1 MKKYLFLIA
10 FLIVPFCTSIA
21 QVATSYYDEG
31 SFIMTGSSAIQSI
44 ANANPT
50 TIELSSELV
59 SKKMNSYKKEDLEDP
74 NRFGIPFDINNS
86 LEDGNWV
93 ETEYGRIW
101 AMTFKSANAHSL
113 TFVFNDLKL
122 ADGAEMYVTNKD
134 QTIVFGPVSME
145 NNPKN
150 GFLMTDDIP
159 GSESTIFLYEPNDI
173 KGESSF
179 IINSVIYGIKD
190 LSENSQ
196 GPNRSYLNP
205 ACYSAWDDSANGV
218 GIVRHGDGTYNGSG
232 SLMMA
237 TDYSFKP
244 YFLLSYKQIKNK
256 ISSIPNWS
264 FKFCARDRC
273 NGTIVTK
280 YTYYNPQLLAYWEDS
295 NFALLEL
302 ESSSSLQPDLIW
314 LGWDRST
321 STPSS
326 GVSIFNKGGALK
338 IAFRN
343 SSLSSD
349 NCSCVSTGV
358 WSFTPWDLGDFSG
371 DCYGAPFLNQGKRVV
386 GSYILTHLVDVPNV
400 GWLYYYHFNKLYN
413 SWSGNGTNSTRLSNW
428 LDPTGTGQTTMNS
441 YHPVGNVSIVGNTIM
456 GNSNV
461 YYVQNLPSDMAV
473 EWTLSDSFYNQ
484 NCLTHNYP
492 SSNQCTITRNNSHE
506 MTNATLT
513 ATIRQYG
520 YIRQKLTKTV
530 SMYNS
535 LHGTYYNGV
544 TTKAINLPYPLYVKR
559 NANLSLQS
567 PNLVGAT
574 VTHSGDATVSS
585 FSFNSSTG
593 TINFYLSSLGSCV
606 VNATCEGGDIYG
618 IPFIVTDN
626 LNQLNMVVGDGQ
638 IEVSLVPVEDEEIRN
653 LGSDNRMNDLT
664 KGEMAVWTLE
674 VYNATTG
681 EKVFGKEIEGTSFTI
696 DTTGWKPGVY
706 VVRAIIDDEVLNE
719 KVIVK

>member
-1 MKKYLFLIA
+1 MKKYLFLIV
-10 FLIVPFCTSIA
+10 FLMVPFCTSIA
-21 QVATSYYDEG
+21 QVKTSYYDEG

-205 ACYSAWDDSANGV
+205 ACYSKWDDSANGV

-264 FKFCARDRC
+264 FKFCARDSC
-273 NGTIVTK
+273 NGTIVNK

-343 SSLSSD
+343 SSLSSGT
-349 NCSCVSTGV
+349 CSHVSTGV
-358 WSFTPWDLGDFSG
+358 WSFTPWDLGDFGTDS
-371 DCYGAPFLNQGKRVV
+371 YGAPFLNQSKRVV
-386 GSYILTHLVDVPNV
+386 GNYIDTDLVNVPGI
-400 GWLYYYHFNKLYN
+400 GWLYYYHFNKFYN
-413 SWSGNGTNSTRLSNW
+413 SWSGNGSNTTRLSNW
-428 LDPTGTGQTTMNS
+428 LDPIGSGQTTMNS
-441 YHPVGNVSIVGNTIM
+441 YHPVGNVSII
-456 GNSNV
+456 GNSRLGDTNV
-461 YYVQNLPSDMAV
+461 YYVQNLPNNMTV
-473 EWTLSDSFYNQ
+473 EWSLSDSYYSQNQ
-484 NCLTHNYP
+484 MFQNAP
-492 SSNQCTITRNNSHE
+492 SSNQCTIIRNSSHE
-506 MTNATLT
+506 MIGATLT
-513 ATIRQYG
+513 ATIKENNVVKQR
-520 YIRQKLTKTV
+520 LNKTV
-530 SMYNS
+530 TLYNN
-535 LHGTYYNGV
+535 LYGTYYNGV
-544 TTKAINLPYPLYVKR
+544 TTKNLNTSSPLYVKR
-559 NANLSLQS
+559 NANLSFQS
-567 PNLVGAT
+567 QNFVGAT
-574 VTHSGDATVSS
+574 VTHEGDATVSS

-593 TINFYLSSLGSCV
+593 TANFYLSSLG
-606 VNATCEGGDIYG
+606 TCLVRAIFDGVQYAL
-618 IPFIVTDN
+618 PFIVTDN
-626 LNQLNMVVGDGQ
+626 LNQLNLVIGDGQ
-638 IEVSLVPVEDEEIRN
+638 IEASLMSVGEEGTRDLSSDDHVTE
-653 LGSDNRMNDLT
+653 LGD
-664 KGEMAVWTLE
+664 GEPLVWTLE
-674 VYNATTG
+674 VYTATTG
-681 EKVFGKEIEGTSFTI
+681 EKVFSQTVEGSSFTI
-696 DTTGWKPGVY
+696 DTTSWKPGVY
-706 VVRAIIDDEVLNE
+706 VVRAVIGDEVLNE
-719 KVIVK
+719 KVVVN